1 MKAMSTSPLAAAL
14 SAISDPS
21 DPDQILDAFVQFAQ
35 SRGLSLY
42 PAQEEAILELLDDK
56 HVILATPTGSGKS
69 LVAMAA
75 HFIALARGQRTFY
88 TAPLKA
94 LVSEKFFDLVSV
106 FGSQNVGMTT
116 GDSAVNP
123 DAPIICCTAEI
134 LANQALRRG
143 GPEAFD
149 PGVDQVVM
157 DEFHF
162 YADPQRGWAWQVP
175 LLELPNVQYLL
186 LSATLG
192 DTEFF
197 RKDLFER
204 TGREVVEV
212 SGVERPVPLHHTYV
226 VEPLGE
232 LIEELVST
240 HRAPVYVVHFTQ
252 KDAVDRAQSLLPM
265 KIASKQDKEAIAAEL
280 GNFRFG
286 SGFGK
291 LLSKYLRAGIG
302 VHHAGMLP
310 KYRRVVERLTQKG
323 LLKVVCG
330 TDTLGVGINVPIRT
344 VLLTSLVKF
353 DGERMRHLTARE
365 FHQIAGRA
373 GRAGYDTVGE
383 VLVMAPDH
391 VIENKKLLE
400 KAGDDPKKL
409 KKIVRKK
416 APVGHVNWTDST
428 FERLVAAPPE
438 PLTSQ
443 FSVSHAMI
451 LNVLARTDEDGRPVD
466 PVNSMRHLL
475 LTNHDQESRKRE
487 HIRQTFRIYRSLRQ
501 AGIVEKVKIPTGV
514 VGGHSRY
521 KIQLAVDVPDN
532 FALNQPLSPFAV
544 AAMDLLGVDSPTHG
558 LDVLSVI
565 ESTMEDPRQVLY
577 GQERAAKSTA
587 IAEMKAEGVEY
598 DQRMELLEGISW
610 PKPLEELLQSAF
622 HTYKH
627 TNPWVSGMELSPKSV
642 VRDFLEKAQTFS
654 DFISRYQ
661 LERSEGV
668 VLKYLADTY
677 RTMTQTVPVEHR
689 TDEVEA
695 ITEWLGELV
704 RSVDSSLLDEWERLA
719 NPDEAI
725 QEIGPDFLEDE
736 PIRAISG
743 NPRTFN
749 ILLRN
754 AMFHRVEL
762 LSREDYDAF
771 DALAPKDGWNGDDW
785 ADAVDPMFEEYG
797 DDAIGIGPDARA
809 PQLLQITR
817 GVDGT
822 ERMWQ
827 VRQVLDDPNKDHDW
841 AITALV
847 DLDRCDGAGE
857 VLLSIQQVGPST

>member
-1 MKAMSTSPLAAAL
+1 
-14 SAISDPS
+14 
-21 DPDQILDAFVQFAQ
+21 
-35 SRGLSLY
+35 
-42 PAQEEAILELLDDK
+42 
-56 HVILATPTGSGKS
+56 
-69 LVAMAA
+69 
-75 HFIALARGQRTFY
+75 
-88 TAPLKA
+88 
-94 LVSEKFFDLVSV
+94 
-106 FGSQNVGMTT
+106 
-116 GDSAVNP
+116 
-123 DAPIICCTAEI
+123 
-134 LANQALRRG
+134 
-143 GPEAFD
+143 
-149 PGVDQVVM
+149 
-157 DEFHF
+157 
-162 YADPQRGWAWQVP
+162 
-175 LLELPNVQYLL
+175 
-186 LSATLG
+186 
-192 DTEFF
+192 
-197 RKDLFER
+197 
-204 TGREVVEV
+204 
-212 SGVERPVPLHHTYV
+212 
-226 VEPLGE
+226 
-232 LIEELVST
+232 
-240 HRAPVYVVHFTQ
+240 
-252 KDAVDRAQSLLPM
+252 
-265 KIASKQDKEAIAAEL
+265 
-280 GNFRFG
+280 
-286 SGFGK
+286 
-291 LLSKYLRAGIG
+291 
-302 VHHAGMLP
+302 
-310 KYRRVVERLTQKG
+310 
-323 LLKVVCG
+323 
-330 TDTLGVGINVPIRT
+330 
-344 VLLTSLVKF
+344 
-353 DGERMRHLTARE
+353 
-365 FHQIAGRA
+365 
-373 GRAGYDTVGE
+373 
-383 VLVMAPDH
+383 
-391 VIENKKLLE
+391 
-400 KAGDDPKKL
+400 
-409 KKIVRKK
+409 
-416 APVGHVNWTDST
+416 
-428 FERLVAAPPE
+428 
-438 PLTSQ
+438 
-443 FSVSHAMI
+443 MI